1 MFGVLVVVLCPDRVA
16 DLGFSAGE
24 APDTARSFFARFES
38 RGGRHSMSTASS
50 LQQMTLPVW
59 VGVHS

>member
-1 MFGVLVVVLCPDRVA
+1 MA
-16 DLGFSAGE
+16 ATIALGL
-24 APDTARSFFARFES
+24 FARFES

-59 VGVHS
+59 VGAHS